1 MTVPTLRPLAA
12 LIALALA
19 PNVAAAMTP
28 QDLFTKLSPTIWV
41 VRSQHGDSPTFG
53 MGSAVAI
60 APRLLVTACHV
71 VAGATGVTI
80 ARDSGKRVVKI
91 DTVTPDPEH
100 SRDLCLLT
108 TDEALPAVPAAI
120 APIDSVK
127 VGEKVYAIGSPLG
140 LELTLTDGIVSALRV
155 APNETLPGIQ
165 TSAAI
170 APGSSGGGLF
180 DEDGRLVGVTVAI
193 ASKETDNLAFAY
205 PAQWVMELPTRVA
218 TARRRWFEA
227 LAANGVALDANGLP
241 TGSSFAPIDNVAA
254 VPTVA
259 NAAAGV
265 TDAYKHFL
273 LLNKP
278 RAFVLTSDGRW
289 GAVNDADALNSLLT
303 DCAARKVQCRL
314 YAVDDTV
321 VWRPDKPG
329 PGPIPTS
336 ATATVAGP
344 TAPAP

>member
-1 MTVPTLRPLAA
+1 MTIKTLRPLAA
-12 LIALALA
+12 LIAPALIGLSLA

-28 QDLFTKLSPTIWV
+28 QDLFAKLSPTIWV
-41 VRSQHGDSPTFG
+41 VRAQHGDNPIFA

-71 VAGATGVTI
+71 VNGATGVTI

-91 DTVTPDPEH
+91 DTITPDPVH

-108 TDEALPAVPAAI
+108 TDTALPAVPAVI

-140 LELTLTDGIVSALRV
+140 LELTLTDGLVSALRV
-155 APNETLPGIQ
+155 AANEILPDIQ
-165 TSAAI
+165 TSAPI

-205 PAQWVMELPTRVA
+205 PAQWVMELPARVE
-218 TARRRWFEA
+218 TARHNWLAA
-227 LAANGVALDANGLP
+227 LAANGVATDANGEP
-241 TGSSFAPIDNVAA
+241 VGSGYAPIGNIAA
-254 VPTVA
+254 VPTIINTA
-259 NAAAGV
+259 PAGV
-265 TDAYKHFL
+265 TDAYKQFL

-278 RAFVLTSDGRW
+278 RAFLLTSDGRW
-289 GAVNDADALNSLLT
+289 GSVSDAGSLDALLK
-303 DCAARKVQCRL
+303 DCTTRKVQCRL
-314 YAVDDTV
+314 YAVDNTV
-321 VWRPDKPG
+321 VWRPDTPA
-329 PGPIPTS
+329 PIATS
-336 ATATVAGP
+336 AQVTVAKP
-344 TAPAP
+344 